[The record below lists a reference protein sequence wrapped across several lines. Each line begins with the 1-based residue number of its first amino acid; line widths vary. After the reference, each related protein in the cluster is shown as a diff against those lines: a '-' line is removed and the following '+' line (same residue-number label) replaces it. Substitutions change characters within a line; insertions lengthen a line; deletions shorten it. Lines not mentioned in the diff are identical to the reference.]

1 MKLVKLNSDKLKTK
15 KQKKKINK
23 TIVCDFKK
31 DNRLMIFKYEANA
44 WSLLINSHAT

>member
-1 MKLVKLNSDKLKTK
+1 MKLVKLNSDKLKK
-15 KQKKKINK
+15 KQNKTINK